1 MTTNREYGTL
11 LRRSLIV
18 TSSCIFAVVICYFWV
33 DRTVTFFI
41 SDHHINNI
49 AVSAGSLTRQ
59 PKCRTG
65 RR

>member
-33 DRTVTFFI
+33 DRTVAFFV

-49 AVSAGSLTRQ
+49 AVFRQVMHAGFWDSAEYG
-59 PKCRTG
+59 
-65 RR
+65 